1 MSIAPAALTAEIAR
15 RARSGFPALVLS
27 VGAAGDAH
35 GTYSWA
41 VAIDTQTLCFVVD
54 CASSTSAN
62 LSRRARAT
70 IQIVGAWGANLL
82 VAGAV
87 RRVSER
93 IAVAHSPALE
103 AWAMQID
110 RVKDQS
116 WPGVTTSR
124 LAYRWS
130 PDERVRMRR
139 LERAIYAA
147 LRGSFEQGPIDTHA
161 ARASP

>member
-1 MSIAPAALTAEIAR
+1 M
-15 RARSGFPALVLS
+15 VLS
-27 VGAAGDAH
+27 VGRAGDAH

-41 VAIDTQTLCFVVD
+41 VAIDALTLCFVVD

-62 LSRRARAT
+62 LSRRSRAT

-93 IAVAHSPALE
+93 IAVAEPLALE

-110 RVKDQS
+110 VVKDQS

-130 PDERVRMRR
+130 PDERARMRR

-147 LRGSFEQGPIDTHA
+147 LRASFEQGSTDAHA